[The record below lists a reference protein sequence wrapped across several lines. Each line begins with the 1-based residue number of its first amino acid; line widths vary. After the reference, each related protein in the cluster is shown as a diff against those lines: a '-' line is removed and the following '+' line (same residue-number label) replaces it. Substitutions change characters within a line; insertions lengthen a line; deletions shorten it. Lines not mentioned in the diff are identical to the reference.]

1 MQLIRIN
8 KDERLSV
15 SQWVIQKIILQD
27 NEKKGSR
34 QAMKEDIITKILAR
48 DNLNEAFKNVKANK
62 GTSGIDDLSIDE
74 TAEYIRENK
83 ATIVWQLY
91 NRKYQPQPV
100 RRVEIPKPNGGTRKL
115 GIPIVLDRIIQ
126 QAMVQVLAPMFE
138 PYFSEYSY
146 GFRPKRSCQQA
157 VIKALEYMNDGYI
170 WIVDIDLEKF
180 FDNVPHDRLLR
191 LVSDVV
197 KDGNVVSLVN
207 KFLKAG
213 VMVKGNYEE
222 TKIGTPQGGPLSPLL
237 SNIMLNLLDKEL
249 EARNL
254 HFTRYADDT
263 IILVKSEKAANR
275 VMTSI
280 TKFIENKLKLK
291 VNMTKTK
298 VCTPWDLK
306 YLGFGFCKMK
316 KWECTPHK
324 DSKKKFQRTLKRLT
338 NRSKSKSLDKRF
350 EELNWTI
357 RGWVNYF
364 RISKMKKFLIKTDE
378 HLRARIRVII
388 WKQWKKP
395 KTQIKNVMKCGYSID
410 EARGLAYCRKGYMF
424 ISHSKILQN
433 AITKE
438 GLQKPNEKLGR
449 RGLVFALDYYLA

>member
-1 MQLIRIN
+1 M
-8 KDERLSV
+8 
-15 SQWVIQKIILQD
+15 LQD

-34 QAMKEDIITKILAR
+34 QAMKEDIITKILDR
-48 DNLNEAFKNVKANK
+48 DNLNKAFKNVKANK
-62 GTSGIDDLSIDE
+62 GASGIDDLSIKE
-74 TAEYIRENK
+74 TAEYIKENK

-115 GIPIVLDRIIQ
+115 GIPIVLDRVIQ
-126 QAMVQVLAPMFE
+126 QAMVQILSPKFE
-138 PYFSEYSY
+138 PHFSEYSY

-157 VIKALEYMNDGYI
+157 IIKVLEYMNDGYE
-170 WIVDIDLEKF
+170 WIVDIDLENF

-197 KDGNVVSLVN
+197 KDGNVVSLIN

-213 VMVKGNYEE
+213 IMVKENYEE
-222 TKIGTPQGGPLSPLL
+222 TTIGTPQGGPLSPLL
-237 SNIMLNLLDKEL
+237 SNIMLNVLDKEL

-291 VNMTKTK
+291 VNVTKTR
-298 VCTPWDLK
+298 VCKPNKLK
-306 YLGFGFCKMK
+306 YLGFGFYKAK
-316 KWECTPHK
+316 QWECTPHK

-338 NRSKSKSLDKRF
+338 NRSKSISLDRRF

-364 RISKMKKFLIKTDE
+364 RISKMKTFLKETDE
-378 HLRARIRVII
+378 HLRARIRMII

-395 KTQIKNVMKCGYSID
+395 KTQIKNLAKCGYSID

-438 GLQKPNEKLGR
+438 GLQNRNKKLGR

>member
-1 MQLIRIN
+1 M
-8 KDERLSV
+8 
-15 SQWVIQKIILQD
+15 LQD
-27 NEKKGSR
+27 NKKKGSR

-62 GTSGIDDLSIDE
+62 GTSGIDDLSIEE
-74 TAEYIRENK
+74 TAEYIKKNK

-138 PYFSEYSY
+138 TYFSEYSY

-157 VIKALEYMNDGYI
+157 VIKALEYMNDGYE

-222 TKIGTPQGGPLSPLL
+222 TTIGTPQGGPLSPLL

-298 VCTPWDLK
+298 VCTPWELK
-306 YLGFGFCKMK
+306 YLGFGFYKMK

-338 NRSKSKSLDKRF
+338 NRSKNKSLDKRF
-350 EELNWTI
+350 EELNWAI

-364 RISKMKKFLIKTDE
+364 RIAKMKKFLIKTDE
-378 HLRARIRVII
+378 HLRARIRMII
-388 WKQWKKP
+388 WKQWKNP
-395 KTQIKNVMKCGYSID
+395 KTQIKNLIKCGYSID
-410 EARGLAYCRKGYMF
+410 EARGLAYCRKSYMF

-438 GLQKPNEKLGR
+438 GLQNPNKKLGR

>member
-1 MQLIRIN
+1 
-8 KDERLSV
+8 
-15 SQWVIQKIILQD
+15 
-27 NEKKGSR
+27 
-34 QAMKEDIITKILAR
+34 MKEDIITKILDR
-48 DNLNEAFKNVKANK
+48 NNLNEAFKNVKANK
-62 GTSGIDDLSIDE
+62 GASGIDDLSIEE
-74 TAEYIRENK
+74 TAEYIRQNK

-91 NRKYQPQPV
+91 NRKYQPQAV

-126 QAMVQVLAPMFE
+126 QAMVQVLDPMFE

-157 VIKALEYMNDGYI
+157 IIKALEYMNDGYE
-170 WIVDIDLEKF
+170 WMVDIDLEKF

-197 KDGNVVSLVN
+197 KDGNVISLVN

-213 VMVKGNYEE
+213 VMIKGNCEE
-222 TKIGTPQGGPLSPLL
+222 TLVGTPQGGPLSPLL
-237 SNIMLNLLDKEL
+237 SNIMLNLLYKEL

-254 HFTRYADDT
+254 CFTRYADDT
-263 IILVKSEKAANR
+263 IILVKSEKVANR

-306 YLGFGFCKMK
+306 YLGLGFCKMK

-338 NRSKSKSLDKRF
+338 NRIKSISLDKRF
-350 EELNWTI
+350 EELNWAI

-364 RISKMKKFLIKTDE
+364 KISKMKTFLKETDE
-378 HLRARIRVII
+378 HLRARIRMIV
-388 WKQWKKP
+388 WKQWKKT
-395 KTQIKNVMKCGYSID
+395 KTQIKNLVKCGYSID

-438 GLQKPNEKLGR
+438 RLQNPNKI
-449 RGLVFALDYYLA
+449 

>member
-1 MQLIRIN
+1 M
-8 KDERLSV
+8 
-15 SQWVIQKIILQD
+15 
-27 NEKKGSR
+27 
-34 QAMKEDIITKILAR
+34 
-48 DNLNEAFKNVKANK
+48 
-62 GTSGIDDLSIDE
+62 
-74 TAEYIRENK
+74 
-83 ATIVWQLY
+83 Y
-91 NRKYQPQPV
+91 NRKYQPHPV
-100 RRVEIPKPNGGTRKL
+100 RRVEIPKPNGETRKL
-115 GIPIVLDRIIQ
+115 GIPIILDRIIQ

-146 GFRPKRSCQQA
+146 GFRAKRSCQQA
-157 VIKALEYMNDGYI
+157 VIKALEYMNDGYE

-180 FDNVPHDRLLR
+180 FDSVPHDRILR

-213 VMVKGNYEE
+213 VMVKGNYKE
-222 TKIGTPQGGPLSPLL
+222 TTIGTPQGGPLLPLL
-237 SNIMLNLLDKEL
+237 SNVMLNLLDKEL

-263 IILVKSEKAANR
+263 IILVKSEKAADR

-280 TKFIENKLKLK
+280 IKFIENKLKLK

-316 KWECTPHK
+316 EWECTPHK
-324 DSKKKFQRTLKRLT
+324 ESKKKFQRTLKRLT
-338 NRSKSKSLDKRF
+338 NRSKSISLDKRIGQ
-350 EELNWTI
+350 LNWAI

-378 HLRARIRVII
+378 HLRARIRMII

-395 KTQIKNVMKCGYSID
+395 KTQIKNLMKCGYSID
-410 EARGLAYCRKGYMF
+410 EARGLGYCRKGYMF

-438 GLQKPNEKLGR
+438 GLQKPNEKTRTKRISLCPR
-449 RGLVFALDYYLA
+449 LLYDVVV

>member
-1 MQLIRIN
+1 M
-8 KDERLSV
+8 
-15 SQWVIQKIILQD
+15 LQD

-34 QAMKEDIITKILAR
+34 QAMKEDIITKILDR
-48 DNLNEAFKNVKANK
+48 NNLNEAFKNVKANK
-62 GTSGIDDLSIDE
+62 GASGIDDLSIEE
-74 TAEYIRENK
+74 TAEYIRQNK

-157 VIKALEYMNDGYI
+157 IIKALEYMNDGYE

-191 LVSDVV
+191 LVSDIV

-222 TKIGTPQGGPLSPLL
+222 TTIGTPQGGPLSPLL

-254 HFTRYADDT
+254 RFTRYADDT

-275 VMTSI
+275 VMASI

-306 YLGFGFCKMK
+306 YLGFGFYKMK

-338 NRSKSKSLDKRF
+338 NRSKSISLDKRF
-350 EELNWTI
+350 EELNWAI

-364 RISKMKKFLIKTDE
+364 KIAKMKTFLKETDE
-378 HLRARIRVII
+378 HLRARIRAII

-395 KTQIKNVMKCGYSID
+395 KTQIKNLVKCGFSLD
-410 EARGLAYCRKGYMF
+410 NARGLAYCRRGYTF
-424 ISHSKILQN
+424 VAHSQILQK
-433 AITKE
+433 AISKE
-438 GLQKPNEKLGR
+438 GLQNPNKKLGR